1 MRADAT
7 TKRTIEIMVREE
19 FRQEAGRPGCDYLDL
34 GGGLF
39 LVGSAADGVR
49 RMKIAFN
56 CDDMRCDYGFDWEM
70 PRLSDGS
77 VWDTDVELD
86 ERQSPESCADFFMGE
101 LKEMR
106 KAAQEGRLQI
116 AGK

>member
-1 MRADAT
+1 MRTDAAI
-7 TKRTIEIMVREE
+7 KRTIETMVREE
-19 FRQEAGRPGCDYLDL
+19 FRQEVGRPGCDYLAL
-34 GGGLF
+34 ANGLF
-39 LVGSAADGVR
+39 LIGSAADGVR

-86 ERQSPESCADFFMGE
+86 ECQSPESYADFFMGE

-106 KAAQEGRLQI
+106 TAAKEGRLQI